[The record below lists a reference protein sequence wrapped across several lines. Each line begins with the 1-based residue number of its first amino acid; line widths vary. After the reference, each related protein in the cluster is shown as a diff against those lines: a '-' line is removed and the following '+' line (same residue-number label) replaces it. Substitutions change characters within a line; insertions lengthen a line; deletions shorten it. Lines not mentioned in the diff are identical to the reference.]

1 MVALQ
6 SKGSNSSLNNL
17 RNSLATADNPRR
29 GSATGVYGLPVP
41 PDNLKLG
48 GSHLTGDSC
57 AGTPNNS
64 ARNSPVCWQTPS
76 LAKPN
81 NRNNSDHP
89 PETKARGFGAFNS
102 IYDVRHSYP
111 NIREK
116 YEPFIIQENKSKDAS
131 RSNVSGFKRIL
142 KILTFGLSGR
152 D

>member
-57 AGTPNNS
+57 TGTPNNS

-76 LAKPN
+76 LAKTN
-81 NRNNSDHP
+81 NRNNSDHL

-111 NIREK
+111 NIRENMSHSSFRK
-116 YEPFIIQENKSKDAS
+116 TNPKTPVAVTCRALREFS
-131 RSNVSGFKRIL
+131 RY
-142 KILTFGLSGR
+142 
-152 D
+152 